1 MLTKKSRKNAIRSI
15 MLTIGFQEKWSGT
28 FFYNIFFWT
37 FYKCPFSEKF
47 FLSFKTGF
55 PISLIQQ
62 LPWQSP

>member
-15 MLTIGFQEKWSGT
+15 MLTIDFSEKWSGT

-37 FYKCPFSEKF
+37 FLKCPFSEKI

-55 PISLIQQ
+55 PKF
-62 LPWQSP
+62 